1 MYLASPSFGY
11 VEPLRFRRLRS
22 LVALIA
28 MSIMA
33 TGCTPNDYGWENRMT
48 VQTAEKRAQKPSEQ
62 HSSSLENLVEL
73 RGQRGWNVMIK
84 ADGSFGFSSLWT
96 PRAHKR

>member
-1 MYLASPSFGY
+1 
-11 VEPLRFRRLRS
+11 
-22 LVALIA
+22 
-28 MSIMA
+28 
-33 TGCTPNDYGWENRMT
+33 MT

-84 ADGSFGFSSLWT
+84 ADGSFGFSSLWN
-96 PRAHKR
+96 A